1 MTIFWFL
8 MVALVLGG
16 LLASLWYQENRCG
29 NWSWKVR
36 MPAFALAPAVALVRG
51 CGRGARSA
59 PRCRGIGF
67 LVLLGARLQAIARWV
82 ACDSGQRRRAW
93 HDDFLRLR

>member
-36 MPAFALAPAVALVRG
+36 MPAFALAPAAALSR
-51 CGRGARSA
+51 GRGARRALRRS
-59 PRCRGIGF
+59 GIGF
-67 LVLLGARLQAIARWV
+67 LAPPGAARQAVSREATRLG
-82 ACDSGQRRRAW
+82 GQRRRACY
-93 HDDFLRLR
+93 DDFLRLR